1 MTRLYKQA
9 RRLLP
14 YIINEKDTV
23 NTRISM
29 KVAMKCFRDFLTE
42 SEMSANCKDSPVEYV
57 ILLWCK
63 ENIWG
68 SFQKVLCRSK
78 QISYS
83 ESDGYVCSWI
93 VELQTTF
100 LEIVVFK
107 STLIIQMSLLI
118 TLS

>member
-1 MTRLYKQA
+1 
-9 RRLLP
+9 
-14 YIINEKDTV
+14 
-23 NTRISM
+23 M

-68 SFQKVLCRSK
+68 SFQEKCCVGPN
-78 QISYS
+78 SYS

-100 LEIVVFK
+100 LEIIVFK
-107 STLIIQMSLLI
+107 STLIIQMSLVI

>member
-1 MTRLYKQA
+1 M
-9 RRLLP
+9 
-14 YIINEKDTV
+14 
-23 NTRISM
+23 
-29 KVAMKCFRDFLTE
+29 FRDFLTE

-68 SFQKVLCRSK
+68 SFQEKCCVCPN
-78 QISYS
+78 SYS
-83 ESDGYVCSWI
+83 ESDGYVCIWI

-107 STLIIQMSLLI
+107 STLIIQMSLVLHLVNFHMLNVIVLQWSHVKLI
-118 TLS
+118 FQYL